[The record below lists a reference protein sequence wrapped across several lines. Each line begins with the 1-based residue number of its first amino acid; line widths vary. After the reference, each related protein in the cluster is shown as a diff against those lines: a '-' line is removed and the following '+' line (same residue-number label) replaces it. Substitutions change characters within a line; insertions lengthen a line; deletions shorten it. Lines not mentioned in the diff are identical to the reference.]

1 MMKQFDI
8 DKAIYEKYI
17 VPTQHKKGYMIGI
30 EFEIPILNMSQEK
43 IDFSV
48 IQKVVLALREAFH
61 LKIEKRDDNGDIYCL
76 SNQETGDTI
85 SFDYSYCNVE
95 FSMGTVICMWH
106 MNVSKHTINSWK
118 KSLINIIIA

>member
-17 VPTQHKKGYMIGI
+17 VPTKHKKGYMIGI

-48 IQKVVLALREAFH
+48 IQKVVLALREAFDLNIENAMITAIFIVCPINKQGIPSH
-61 LKIEKRDDNGDIYCL
+61 L
-76 SNQETGDTI
+76 TI
-85 SFDYSYCNVE
+85 LTA
-95 FSMGTVICMWH
+95 M
-106 MNVSKHTINSWK
+106 
-118 KSLINIIIA
+118 

>member
-17 VPTQHKKGYMIGI
+17 VPTKHKTGYMIGI

-48 IQKVVLALREAFH
+48 IQKVVMALREAF
-61 LKIEKRDDNGDIYCL
+61 D
-76 SNQETGDTI
+76 
-85 SFDYSYCNVE
+85 
-95 FSMGTVICMWH
+95 
-106 MNVSKHTINSWK
+106 
-118 KSLINIIIA
+118 